1 MYSPSHLVEIYLQ
14 SFQCHSVIKCIIIH
28 SKNVVSAQIPENN
41 RCQYKKYN
49 HTEITT
55 LINEPRYLV
64 KLNCQTKD
72 KQLGLWLA
80 WIIRKKMNTENRGIN
95 PHKPESR
102 RPEGCL
108 WINTDV
114 RSIYPTYFMII
125 FLRDLD
131 KNENTYAYLSI
142 IKIKPSFRCLFYH
155 HSIIKMFCLREQS
168 TSHVHAHTSIE
179 LKKKQ

>member
-1 MYSPSHLVEIYLQ
+1 MVGLDHKE
-14 SFQCHSVIKCIIIH
+14 K
-28 SKNVVSAQIPENN
+28 KWIP
-41 RCQYKKYN
+41 R
-49 HTEITT
+49 TEV
-55 LINEPRYLV
+55 LIFF
-64 KLNCQTKD
+64 
-72 KQLGLWLA
+72 
-80 WIIRKKMNTENRGIN
+80 N

-114 RSIYPTYFMII
+114 RGIYLTYFMII

-131 KNENTYAYLSI
+131 KNENTYVYLTI

-179 LKKKQ
+179 LKKNNDSYKIVSFWQGFEKRFVASSMEFSLFFMVSLLSCFDYFRVRLFSRSVHAFL